1 MKCELCHKNEAET
14 VIFRERP
21 GKAREELYVCRPCA
35 EREEAFGQERGI
47 QVAAMEFSP
56 DDLPPGVNPGLPPG
70 GTDEGWS
77 PPKPS
82 AEAFHELGKMFDQI
96 SSLLS
101 GSGNN
106 LDEARCPACG
116 QTLEEIRS
124 SGLVGCPKCY
134 EVFREA
140 IVPLLAE
147 LNDCTAF
154 GGTFGVAKQVNAQ
167 EQLQALKRALVE
179 AIQREDYAAAK
190 QLKAEIEA
198 LKRALGDAEQGG
210 AHGA

>member
-35 EREEAFGQERGI
+35 EREEVFGQERGI
-47 QVAAMEFSP
+47 QVAAMEVSP
-56 DDLPPGVNPGLPPG
+56 DDLPPGINPGLPPG
-70 GTDEGWS
+70 GSDEGWS
-77 PPKPS
+77 PPKPPP
-82 AEAFHELGKMFDQI
+82 EALHELGKMFDQL

-101 GSGNN
+101 STGGN
-106 LDEARCPACG
+106 LDEARCPKCG
-116 QTLEEIRS
+116 QALEEIRA

-140 IVPLLAE
+140 IAPLLAE
-147 LNDCTAF
+147 LNDCTTF
-154 GGTFGVAKQVNAQ
+154 GGTFGVNKRMDGQA
-167 EQLQALKRALVE
+167 QLQALRRALAD
-179 AIQREDYAAAK
+179 AIQREDYTAAK

-198 LKRALGDAEQGG
+198 LKRALGGNEQGG